1 MHLAV
6 GVAHHHGGLVSR
18 HLSVVLASPWNILKR
33 GLAKVGLRRPVVSVP
48 DATEASSDLLL
59 VGHSLLLDQAAL
71 AAAGHLRAL
80 GIPSI
85 LLKGA
90 AIATWLYDEGEVR
103 PYLDVDLLVPPSMF
117 AHAKEG
123 LAELGYEHRLSG
135 AAPIEFG
142 PREQELV
149 GPGDVCIDLHAGL
162 VGAAAGLER
171 GWEVLSAHTTP
182 FRLGA
187 GEVQILDVAARA
199 MHLAMHAAQNGPV
212 DRKALNDLERGLAK
226 VEREVWRQAAEI
238 AGEIGAEQAF
248 AAGLRLLPAGEA
260 LADDLSLTRSMTVE
274 LLLRTGSAP
283 QDAIFF
289 ERVHQAIGARRKSAL
304 LARKLFPTAAFLRS
318 SSAMAR
324 RGGWGLALAWISHPL
339 SLVPRLGPALVA
351 WVRARRALGRS
362 GP

>member
-1 MHLAV
+1 MSA
-6 GVAHHHGGLVSR
+6 
-18 HLSVVLASPWNILKR
+18 VLASPWSILKR
-33 GLAKVGLRRPVVSVP
+33 GHTKVGLRRPVVSVP
-48 DATEASSDLLL
+48 DATESSSNLLL
-59 VGHSLLLDQAAL
+59 VGHSLLLDQAGV
-71 AAAGHLRAL
+71 AAASHLRAR

-103 PYLDVDLLVPPSMF
+103 PYLDVDLLVPPSLF
-117 AHAKEG
+117 AQAKEG
-123 LAELGYEHRLSG
+123 LAELGYEHRLRG
-135 AAPIEFG
+135 AHPIEFG

-149 GPGDVCIDLHAGL
+149 GPGDVCIDLHSGL

-187 GEVQILDVAARA
+187 GEVQVLDVAARA
-199 MHLAMHAAQNGPV
+199 MHLAMHAAQDGA
-212 DRKALNDLERGLAK
+212 DRKALNDLARGLAK
-226 VEREVWRQAAEI
+226 VERDIWRQAADI

-274 LLLRTGSAP
+274 LVLRTGSAP

-289 ERVHQAIGARRKSAL
+289 ERVRQASGARRKSAL

-324 RGGWGLALAWISHPL
+324 RGGLGLALAWISHPL
-339 SLVPRLGPALVA
+339 SLVPRLGPALAA
-351 WVRARRALGRS
+351 WVRARRALRRS
-362 GP
+362 GL